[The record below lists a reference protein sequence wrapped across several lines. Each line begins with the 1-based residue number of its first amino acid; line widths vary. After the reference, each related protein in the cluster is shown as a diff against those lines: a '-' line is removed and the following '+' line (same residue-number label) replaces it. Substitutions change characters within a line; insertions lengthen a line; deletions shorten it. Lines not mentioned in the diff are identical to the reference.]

1 MRIQFYFADR
11 LYSMIIYT
19 IDRLH
24 MQKKNSSLRAVFEV
38 ISCLIKQDRK
48 GFASS
53 YRALNH

>member
-24 MQKKNSSLRAVFEV
+24 MQKKNSPHGAVYEV
-38 ISCLIKQDRK
+38 ISCLIKQDHIW
-48 GFASS
+48 FASF
-53 YRALNH
+53 YRALNR